1 MTTRLPRTY
10 ATFVLC
16 GVTVAALTAAAPA
29 TGAAAVEHAA
39 DSGTAAT
46 GSGSAAGGS
55 AAPGSA
61 ADQAAAVDGEA
72 PPRLDVLK
80 RGQGLAPGL
89 LFLTPQG
96 RHETPRGPQIVDDRG
111 RPVWYHLIPQ
121 GFVAADFQVQEYRGE
136 KVLTWWEG
144 ESSPTGTGSGTGYIA
159 DENYDVIATVTT
171 PDAGERTDFHEF
183 RLTPDGTALILSYRD
198 EPYDLTPVG
207 GPKDGHV
214 LDYVVQEIDIATGE
228 KVMDWHSLDHI
239 PITDSDRRADPGA
252 TTPFPYMHLNAV
264 GLDHDGDLL
273 LSGRETSTI
282 YKVDRETGEVV
293 WRLGG
298 KRSDFRLGAG
308 ARTIGQH
315 NIEPAGEDTY
325 RVFDNQNMGSP
336 GYESRVAWL
345 RIDER
350 RMTAELVRQQVHPD
364 RLTTGVEG
372 SSQALPNG
380 NTFVSWGS
388 PSGRISEFSPS
399 GRLVFDGALPKDI
412 SSYRGYR
419 APWKSTPDTAPDAE
433 VNDTVTAVGAVWNGA
448 TEVEDWRV
456 LGGEK
461 ESALRPVAR
470 AEWKGLDTEVRL
482 PPDARDI
489 DYVQVQALDAR
500 GRVIGSSPVEAVET
514 AETAEA
520 ARPGRH

>member
-1 MTTRLPRTY
+1 MTRLPRTY
-10 ATFVLC
+10 ATFMLC
-16 GVTVAALTAAAPA
+16 GATVAALTAAAPA
-29 TGAAAVEHAA
+29 TGTAAAEQ
-39 DSGTAAT
+39 
-46 GSGSAAGGS
+46 
-55 AAPGSA
+55 AAPGSTPAPGPA
-61 ADQAAAVDGEA
+61 ADQAAAVDQAAVDGGA
-72 PPRLDVLK
+72 PPGLDVLK
-80 RGQGLAPGL
+80 RGEGMAPGL

-111 RPVWYHLIPQ
+111 RPVWYHRIPT
-121 GFVAADFQVQEYRGE
+121 GFVAADFQVEEYRGE

-159 DENYDVIATVTT
+159 DENYDVIATVRT
-171 PDAGERTDFHEF
+171 PDPGERTDFHEF

-207 GPKDGHV
+207 GPKDGQV

-239 PITDSDRRADPGA
+239 PITDSDRRFDAGMPG
-252 TTPFPYMHLNAV
+252 PFPYLHLNAV
-264 GLDHDGDLL
+264 SLDRDGDLL
-273 LSGRETSTI
+273 FSGRETSTI
-282 YKVDRETGEVV
+282 YKVDRETGEIV

-315 NIEPAGEDTY
+315 NIEPAGENTY

-364 RLTTGVEG
+364 RLTTGLEG
-372 SSQALPNG
+372 NSQALPNG

-399 GRLVFDGALPKDI
+399 GRLVFDSALPEDI

-419 APWKSTPDTAPDAE
+419 APWKSTPDTAPE
-433 VNDTVTAVGAVWNGA
+433 VGVNDAGTAVEAVWNGA
-448 TEVEDWRV
+448 TEVSDWRV
-456 LGGEK
+456 LGGETA
-461 ESALRPVAR
+461 SGLRPVAR
-470 AEWKGLDTEVRL
+470 AGWKGLDTEVRL
-482 PPDARDI
+482 PPEARDI
-489 DYVQVQALDAR
+489 DYVKVQGLDAR
-500 GRVIGSSPVEAVET
+500 GRVIGSSPVEAVEP
-514 AETAEA
+514 A
-520 ARPGRH
+520 ASRHH

>member
-1 MTTRLPRTY
+1 MTRPHLARTY
-10 ATFVLC
+10 TAMVLC
-16 GVTVAALTAAAPA
+16 GVTAATLTAAAPA
-29 TGAAAVEHAA
+29 TAGAAAP
-39 DSGTAAT
+39 AT
-46 GSGSAAGGS
+46 GAPGATTARGGA
-55 AAPGSA
+55 AAPGSDA
-61 ADQAAAVDGEA
+61 APGVDADQAAAGDGEA
-72 PPRLDVLK
+72 PPGLDVLK
-80 RGQGLAPGL
+80 RGQGMAPGL

-111 RPVWYHLIPQ
+111 RPVWYHRIPE
-121 GFVAADFQVQEYRGE
+121 GFVAADFQVQEYRGQ

-159 DENYDVIATVTT
+159 DENYEIIATVST

-207 GPKDGHV
+207 GPKDGQV

-239 PITDSDRRADPGA
+239 PITDSDRRFDAGMPG
-252 TTPFPYMHLNAV
+252 PFPYMHLNAV
-264 GLDHDGDLL
+264 SLDSDGNLL
-273 LSGRETSTI
+273 FSGRETSTI
-282 YKVDRETGEVV
+282 YKVDRETGEVI

-364 RLTTGVEG
+364 RLTTGLEG
-372 SSQALPNG
+372 NSQALPNG

-388 PSGRISEFSPS
+388 PSGRISEFAPS
-399 GRLVFDGALPKDI
+399 GRLVFDGTLPKDI

-419 APWKSTPDTAPDAE
+419 APWKSTPDTAPDVE
-433 VNDTVTAVGAVWNGA
+433 VNDTVTAVDAVWNGA
-448 TEVEDWRV
+448 TEVRGWRV
-456 LGGEK
+456 LGGGT
-461 ESALRPVAR
+461 ESGLRPVAR
-470 AEWKGLDTEVRL
+470 AGWDGLDTEVRL
-482 PPDARDI
+482 PPEARDI
-489 DYVQVQALDAR
+489 AYVKVQALDGR
-500 GRVIGSSPVEAVET
+500 GRVIGSSEVEAVEAT
-514 AETAEA
+514 A
-520 ARPGRH
+520 P